1 MTNLGDLG
9 SFSRLVAALS
19 GWLDRVVIIGGWA
32 HRLYR
37 LHPYA
42 QAVEYAP
49 LTTLDTDV
57 AIPAELPTTTENIR
71 QRLLAQGFT
80 EEFLGDDRPPAT
92 HYRLGDEASG
102 FYAEFLTPL
111 RGSGYDRM
119 KTRKST
125 ARIAGVTSQRLRY
138 IDILLIDPWAIEFDL
153 IGAAEERKMVQ
164 IANPACFLA
173 QKILIHSG
181 RSREKRAKDILYI
194 HDTLEVFGGRLEAL
208 NAEWESRIAP
218 RLHGNHVKVVRKASD
233 RIFGGVTDTIRD
245 AAIMAA
251 GRDLNPESVREAC
264 QFGLRQLF
272 G

>member
-1 MTNLGDLG
+1 MTNLSDLG

-42 QAVEYAP
+42 QALEYAP

-57 AIPAELPTTTENIR
+57 AIPAELPATTEDLR
-71 QRLLAQGFT
+71 QRLLAHGFT

-111 RGSGYDRM
+111 LGSGYDR
-119 KTRKST
+119 KNTRKAT
-125 ARIAGVTSQRLRY
+125 ARIAGVTSQRLRH
-138 IDILLIDPWAIEFDL
+138 IDILLMDPWAVELDL
-153 IGAAEERKMVQ
+153 TGAKERKTVR

-173 QKILIHSG
+173 QKILIHSR
-181 RSREKRAKDILYI
+181 RSPEKRAKDILYI
-194 HDTLEVFGGRLEAL
+194 HDTLEVFGGQLDAL
-208 NAEWESRIAP
+208 NAQWQSRIAP
-218 RLHGNHVKVVRKASD
+218 RLHRNHVNVVRKAPD
-233 RIFGGVTDTIRD
+233 RVFGGITDSIRD
-245 AAIMAA
+245 AAIIAA
-251 GRDLNPESVREAC
+251 GRDLTPESVRDAC
-264 QFGLRQLF
+264 QFGLQQLF

>member
-1 MTNLGDLG
+1 MTELSDLG

-19 GWLDRVVIIGGWA
+19 GWLDRVVIVGGWA

-42 QAVEYAP
+42 QAVEYDP

-57 AIPAELPTTTENIR
+57 AIPADLPGTTEEIG
-71 QRLLAQGFT
+71 QRLRAHGFT

-111 RGSGYDRM
+111 LGSGYDR
-119 KTRKST
+119 KNTWKAT
-125 ARIAGVTSQRLRY
+125 ARVAGVTSQRLRHV
-138 IDILLIDPWAIEFDL
+138 DILLVDPWAIDFAL
-153 IGAAEERKMVQ
+153 AGIAEERKTVQ
-164 IANPACFLA
+164 IANPASFLA
-173 QKILIHSG
+173 QKILIHSR
-181 RSREKRAKDILYI
+181 RSRDKRAKDILYI

-208 NAEWESRIAP
+208 NAQWQSSIAP
-218 RLHGNHVKVVRKASD
+218 RLHRNHVNMVRKAPD
-233 RIFGGVTDTIRD
+233 RVFGGISDAIRE
-245 AAIMAA
+245 AAIIAA
-251 GRDLNPESVREAC
+251 GRDLTPESVREAC
-264 QFGLRQLF
+264 QFGLQQLF

>member
-1 MTNLGDLG
+1 MTSLGNLG

-42 QAVEYAP
+42 QALGYAP

-57 AIPAELPTTTENIR
+57 AIPAELATTTEDIR
-71 QRLLAQGFT
+71 QRLLAHGFT

-111 RGSGYDRM
+111 VGSGYDR
-119 KTRKST
+119 KSTRKAT
-125 ARIAGVTSQRLRY
+125 ARIAGVTSQRLRH
-138 IDILLIDPWAIEFDL
+138 IDVLLIDPWVIEFDL
-153 IGAAEERKMVQ
+153 TGVAEERKTVR

-173 QKILIHSG
+173 QKILIHSRRG
-181 RSREKRAKDILYI
+181 GEKRAKDILYI
-194 HDTLEVFGGRLEAL
+194 HDTLEVFGAQL
-208 NAEWESRIAP
+208 AELHAQWRSRIAP
-218 RLHGNHVKVVRKASD
+218 RLHRNHVQVVRKTPD
-233 RIFGGVTDTIRD
+233 RVFGEITDSIRD
-245 AAIMAA
+245 AAIIAA
-251 GRDLNPESVREAC
+251 GRDLTPESVRDAC
-264 QFGLRQLF
+264 QFGLQQLL